1 LFSIAEQM
9 EYKAAA
15 AAAAVLML
23 KNLVQE
29 LKLEQSS

>member
-9 EYKAAA
+9 EWK

-29 LKLEQSS
+29 VKLEQSS